1 MGGENDPSLYPRGE
15 RVIGWYR
22 RDDLGRI
29 ARAVLPL
36 ALLTALGCVTVGYA
50 HGRLARLDP
59 LLIQHDE
66 GRIAE
71 VDAAPPRR
79 ELSVAERRARERHV
93 TLPSRGSG
101 PGEAASWV
109 LVALGLGLVAAGP
122 LLMLWRLRSF
132 MKREDFL
139 LLRTDGLVHQIDAH
153 RLSLAWDELER
164 VRYDDTRDA
173 IALVLRDPRPLPGAP
188 EPAEAILLSERFAGT
203 SKVQLAEQ
211 LEEIRRK
218 ATWGLLR

>member
-1 MGGENDPSLYPRGE
+1 MASEDDPSLYPHGE
-15 RVIGWYR
+15 RVLGWYR
-22 RDDLGRI
+22 RDDFGRI

-50 HGRLARLDP
+50 HGWLSRLDP
-59 LLIQHDE
+59 LVLQAGE
-66 GRIAE
+66 GPVAE
-71 VDAAPPRR
+71 IDAAR
-79 ELSVAERRARERHV
+79 ELSRGERRAAYMHV
-93 TLPSRGSG
+93 QPTPARRG

-109 LVALGLGLVAAGP
+109 LFALGLGLVAAGP
-122 LLMLWRLRSF
+122 LLMLWRLRGF

-164 VRYDDTRDA
+164 VRYDDARDA
-173 IALVLRDPRPLPGAP
+173 IALELRDPLPVPGGA
-188 EPAEAILLSERFAGT
+188 EPADAILLSDRFAGT
-203 SKVQLAEQ
+203 TNARLAAQ